1 MMSYDFKD
9 LNDSRKELLNID
21 CDIDLSNKGNSQVQL
36 NAIFEETIET
46 NASTNDDNGSIA
58 TISHDVGDC
67 HTIATIDHE
76 MKNGIIKNEDENNNH
91 NINDDFKNDN
101 EMKIGIIKNED
112 DNNNHNNKDDYKND
126 TNVKSIYTLEVPSN
140 ENLDEETLFVDLS
153 GNMDIIPGCTD
164 NMDIRLSDCSDNMD
178 IIPGC
183 TDNMDIRLPLGLSR
197 CSDNMD
203 IIPGCSDKSD
213 DDALD
218 ALVSISFPVTPT
230 KTRRSIGD
238 IDADLIDDVYT
249 LPRTSVKEIFR
260 EGTSIRSSGY
270 SENKQDNLSQK
281 TLPYYSDSEESTG
294 AGDNEGEE
302 EGGGL
307 VEIVLTSQ

>member
-1 MMSYDFKD
+1 MHIPIYIHTGIRISEVTDIRISEVTDIIDVIPMMSYDLKN
-9 LNDSRKELLNID
+9 LNDSRKQQGHID
-21 CDIDLSNKGNSQVQL
+21 CDIDLSNKGNSQVQS
-36 NAIFEETIET
+36 NAIFSDTSEI
-46 NASTNDDNGSIA
+46 NGSTNDDNGGIA
-58 TISHDVGDC
+58 TSSHDIDC
-67 HTIATIDHE
+67 HNKAIINHE
-76 MKNGIIKNEDENNNH
+76 MKNGIIK
-91 NINDDFKNDN
+91 K
-101 EMKIGIIKNED
+101 ED
-112 DNNNHNNKDDYKND
+112 DNNDNHKINNGYRND
-126 TNVKSIYTLEVPSN
+126 NDVKSIYSLEVPLN
-140 ENLDEETLFVDLS
+140 DKVDEEISFVDLS

-164 NMDIRLSDCSDNMD
+164 NMDIRISGCSDNMD
-178 IIPGC
+178 I
-183 TDNMDIRLPLGLSR
+183 RLSLGLSR

-203 IIPGCSDKSD
+203 IIPGCSDKTD

-230 KTRRSIGD
+230 NTRQS
-238 IDADLIDDVYT
+238 IDDVNADSNDDIYT

-260 EGTSIRSSGY
+260 EGMSIRSSGY

-294 AGDNEGEE
+294 MGENEEAE